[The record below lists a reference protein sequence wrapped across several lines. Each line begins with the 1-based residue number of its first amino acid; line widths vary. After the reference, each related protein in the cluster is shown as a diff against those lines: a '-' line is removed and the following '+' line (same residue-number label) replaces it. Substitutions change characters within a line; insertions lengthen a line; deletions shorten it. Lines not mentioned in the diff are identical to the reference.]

1 MERGGG
7 GGGRGWRGG
16 GGSRRRGGDRP
27 PPQHADGDG
36 PRGGGGRRGGGGQR
50 SRGWRGGP
58 PRGGR
63 GGPPPSER
71 GRVDQNDPETR
82 DEEGEEEESGGYSF
96 SRRKIVPNWNRYEE
110 AEKEAQSEGVEVQR
124 GADYSVLLS
133 SAGDS
138 FAQFRF
144 ADEKEWD
151 TEQSGPKQIS
161 ALHVDCQSLVLALQE
176 LPLYLRVNVEAELV
190 QEETPLELPQM
201 KPKVIEDSNST
212 LPKFGIPLYAGAKLL
227 PSNPVKDADTDIKP
241 SGRKE
246 EPMESSDA
254 ERENSSLPPKE
265 AEILEKELDL
275 LLSLEEHVT
284 DAQATTCKEVQG
296 TLAPELML
304 KMDSGCNEE
313 VPLTP
318 PQAEVLEDNN
328 VVSSAEQ
335 PTTTPKVTEED
346 LEDWLDSMIS

>member
-7 GGGRGWRGG
+7 RGRRGG
-16 GGSRRRGGDRP
+16 GGGRWRGGDR
-27 PPQHADGDG
+27 PQHADGDA

-58 PRGGR
+58 PRGGGGR

-71 GRVDQNDPETR
+71 GRVVQDDPETR

-96 SRRKIVPNWNRYEE
+96 SRRKIVPNWNRYEA
-110 AEKEAQSEGVEVQR
+110 AEKEAQSESAEVQR

-151 TEQSGPKQIS
+151 TEQSGSKQIS

-212 LPKFGIPLYAGAKLL
+212 LPKFGVPLYAGAKLL
-227 PSNPVKDADTDIKP
+227 PSKPVKDADTYIVP

-246 EPMESSDA
+246 EPMESSEA
-254 ERENSSLPPKE
+254 ERENSSSLPQE
-265 AEILEKELDL
+265 AEIFEKELDL
-275 LLSLEEHVT
+275 LLSLDEHVT
-284 DAQATTCKEVQG
+284 DAKATTCKPVQD

-304 KMDSGCNEE
+304 KMDFGCNEE

-318 PQAEVLEDNN
+318 PHAEVLEDNN
-328 VVSSAEQ
+328 VVSSSEQ

>member
-7 GGGRGWRGG
+7 GGRGRRGG
-16 GGSRRRGGDRP
+16 GGRRRGGDRP
-27 PPQHADGDG
+27 PPPHAEGDA
-36 PRGGGGRRGGGGQR
+36 PRAGGGRRGGHR

-63 GGPPPSER
+63 GGPPPSDR
-71 GRVDQNDPETR
+71 GRVDQDDPENR
-82 DEEGEEEESGGYSF
+82 EEEGEDEESGGYGF
-96 SRRKIVPNWNRYEE
+96 SRRKIVTNWNRYEE
-110 AEKEAQSEGVEVQR
+110 AEKELQSESVEAQR
-124 GADYSVLLS
+124 GTDYSVLLS

-201 KPKVIEDSNST
+201 KPKVNEDSIST
-212 LPKFGIPLYAGAKLL
+212 LPKFGIPLYAGAKPP
-227 PSNPVKDADTDIKP
+227 PSTPVKEAAAHIVP
-241 SGRKE
+241 VGRKGDL
-246 EPMESSDA
+246 MESSDA
-254 ERENSSLPPKE
+254 GRENSSLLPQE
-265 AEILEKELDL
+265 AENLEKELDL
-275 LLSLEEHVT
+275 LLSLEENVT
-284 DAQATTCKEVQG
+284 DGKADTCKPAQDSLV
-296 TLAPELML
+296 PELIL
-304 KMDSGCNEE
+304 KMDPSCNEE

-318 PQAEVLEDNN
+318 PAPLQAEVLEDNK